1 MCKSCGKK
9 QAYTMVYAI
18 RNIKKYW
25 KDWDKNDGDIISWID
40 LA

>member
-1 MCKSCGKK
+1 
-9 QAYTMVYAI
+9 MVYAI